1 MTGSRRGGPLPFRLV
16 PPRCL
21 AILLFGSALV
31 APVEAGE
38 ASGGLR
44 LPDGRYVLVS
54 NPQPKRRAPRT
65 LAVSRDGLVFT
76 AMGYLVGGRHVD
88 YPHVI
93 HQAGQLFI
101 AFATAKQTGEVLRL
115 PVAEVD
121 RLERLSGAQA
131 AP

>member
-1 MTGSRRGGPLPFRLV
+1 
-16 PPRCL
+16 
-21 AILLFGSALV
+21 
-31 APVEAGE
+31 
-38 ASGGLR
+38 
-44 LPDGRYVLVS
+44 
-54 NPQPKRRAPRT
+54 
-65 LAVSRDGLVFT
+65 
-76 AMGYLVGGRHVD
+76 VD